1 MTAAQCGGFSHQPHD
16 TRLFLF
22 LNMVVISPQ
31 ESTVGGGRGL
41 MTTIFKTKETSV
53 ARLVRESTPR
63 KFALCAACMCQE
75 LNTMAQLPGEAT
87 LRERL
92 ATC

>member
-1 MTAAQCGGFSHQPHD
+1 MYRGVFAHIYIACPGGFSHQPHD

-41 MTTIFKTKETSV
+41 MTTIFKNKRDECREAGEREFPEKVRVMCRMHVPRAEHHGTTS
-53 ARLVRESTPR
+53 
-63 KFALCAACMCQE
+63 
-75 LNTMAQLPGEAT
+75 G
-87 LRERL
+87 
-92 ATC
+92 